1 MIKLDYV
8 YKLKPDAKVWCVTIQ
23 EVVKF
28 VDQRY
33 VLVTHK
39 SYNSLAYFGI
49 LCDNKFGKNATCEIE
64 FTKDDIMD
72 DVYYESV
79 DDMLDK
85 ENKIPVDPIKRF
97 DMFNIDPLST
107 NNNLML

>member
-1 MIKLDYV
+1 MIKLNYV

-39 SYNSLAYFGI
+39 SYNSLAYFGT
-49 LCDNKFGKNATCEIE
+49 LCDNKFGENPTCEIE
-64 FTKDDIMD
+64 FTESDIIYN
-72 DVYYESV
+72 VRYESV
-79 DDMLDK
+79 DEMLDK
-85 ENKIPVDPIKRF
+85 ENKIPVDPIKRYNMF
-97 DMFNIDPLST
+97 DIDPL
-107 NNNLML
+107 NNKLIL